1 MTNKLTVENISF
13 SYGNKNIL
21 NNVSF
26 TCDNGIFALLGNNGT
41 GKTTL
46 INLLTGLK
54 KPKYGKITLNGINLV
69 DTKEYPINLVGY
81 LPQEFK
87 IYDNITGYDFL
98 SYVYDSKY
106 SNNRDKNKEIKEVV
120 EKFNLGPIINKKVKS
135 YSGGYK
141 RRLGIAQ
148 AVLGKPKLIII
159 DEPTVGLDPE
169 QRVEFRNYLSEI
181 SDNAITIISSHII
194 EDVELFSKKLLIL
207 KDKHISYNGT
217 IDEILAE
224 SIPNIRTIELSIKEF
239 FEIKNS
245 FTIIEQ
251 QRINSDKIKVR
262 YINTEGLDIDIEN
275 NREKEISLENAY
287 IYFQKR

>member
-106 SNNRDKNKEIKEVV
+106 LNNRDKNKEIKEVV